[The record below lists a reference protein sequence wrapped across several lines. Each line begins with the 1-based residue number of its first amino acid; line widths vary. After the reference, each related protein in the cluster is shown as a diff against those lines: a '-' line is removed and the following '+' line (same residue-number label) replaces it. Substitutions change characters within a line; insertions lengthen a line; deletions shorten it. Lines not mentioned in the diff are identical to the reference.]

1 MPAVV
6 FRVAVL
12 AQALAAGTF
21 EPQRRRVEKR
31 DRNSAE
37 QRLAMAVERLLD
49 SLGGV
54 AARRVDRSEPGHR
67 LVGMVE
73 IEPFSARHAP
83 PAEPV
88 VSMAVGARDHQPV
101 QHLRVSK
108 SALLKTAE
116 VGSNIVANPQQVRRE
131 ERVGNI
137 HPQSAPCPPTARV
150 LGEGR
155 ATELAVN
162 KDT

>member
-21 EPQRRRVEKR
+21 EPQRRGVEKR

-37 QRLAMAVERLLD
+37 QRLAMSVERLLD
-49 SLGGV
+49 GLGGA

-88 VSMAVGARDHQPV
+88 VGMAVGARDHQPV
-101 QHLRVSK
+101 QHREIDG
-108 SALLKTAE
+108 ALDIKGKAPVGEESLQHVTA
-116 VGSNIVANPQQVRRE
+116 SR
-131 ERVGNI
+131 
-137 HPQSAPCPPTARV
+137 
-150 LGEGR
+150 LGP
-155 ATELAVN
+155 
-162 KDT
+162 

>member
-101 QHLRVSK
+101 QHRQIDVALDINRGK
-108 SALLKTAE
+108 SSTIRLTGANGAL
-116 VGSNIVANPQQVRRE
+116 PRR
-131 ERVGNI
+131 
-137 HPQSAPCPPTARV
+137 SAHRSDPRPRPRRA
-150 LGEGR
+150 GR
-155 ATELAVN
+155 AP
-162 KDT
+162 

>member
-21 EPQRRRVEKR
+21 EPQRRGVEKR

-37 QRLAMAVERLLD
+37 QRLAMSVERLLD
-49 SLGGV
+49 GLGGA

-73 IEPFSARHAP
+73 IEPFSARHAHP
-83 PAEPV
+83 RLSQWLAWRSEPEII
-88 VSMAVGARDHQPV
+88 SPC
-101 QHLRVSK
+101 S
-108 SALLKTAE
+108 T
-116 VGSNIVANPQQVRRE
+116 VR
-131 ERVGNI
+131 
-137 HPQSAPCPPTARV
+137 
-150 LGEGR
+150 
-155 ATELAVN
+155 
-162 KDT
+162 